1 LCRLPHKIIL
11 RLTILCKSRIFF
23 SFYNMTLSIYIAML
37 DQAFQRRRGMSLERV
52 FNKNVY
58 TDIQATNLGKKSF
71 KI

>member
-1 LCRLPHKIIL
+1 
-11 RLTILCKSRIFF
+11 
-23 SFYNMTLSIYIAML
+23 ML